1 MPRRS
6 STANSNDSNGLAIS
20 GKLKC
25 IWINRSTSRFVT
37 GLGRKTGSK
46 LWKSSSGVSTVSSTS
61 TLVSGN
67 DLLSCSQE
75 TRTFRLFINELIV
88 VLLVLNLA
96 FQFIHIVYWNLQ
108 SSVFHSAPYTTIRS
122 KSFLPSLLQFVVCVS
137 ELSQAQVCF
146 RVDFLPF
153 SKEEKVAVTMTLIY
167 SLWKSINI
175 V

>member
-6 STANSNDSNGLAIS
+6 STANSNDSNGLAKS
-20 GKLKC
+20 RKLKC

-46 LWKSSSGVSTVSSTS
+46 LWKSSSGVSTASSTS
-61 TLVSGN
+61 TLGSGN

-75 TRTFRLFINELIV
+75 TTTYFRLFINELIV

-108 SSVFHSAPYTTIRS
+108 SSVFHSAPYTMIRS
-122 KSFLPSLLQFVVCVS
+122 KRFSSFTFAICCVC
-137 ELSQAQVCF
+137 Q
-146 RVDFLPF
+146 
-153 SKEEKVAVTMTLIY
+153 
-167 SLWKSINI
+167 
-175 V
+175 